1 MYERYRVIRRCY
13 RPLFNIR
20 VTRGVNKI
28 TISPSGC
35 HERWDKYGY
44 LSAADNANKPTVS
57 YASRS
62 IYGLSAIA
70 IRSALN
76 LLWITADS
84 ATRPGL
90 LLTRD
95 PRTVHYRDLAPH
107 LRFRL
112 ERNNDQSNDLFFFR
126 NFGKLEYDFRY
137 ESFQEFLC
145 NYDRERTTKWKVFWW
160 KPSDLERFL
169 PWLEPS
175 DTFVHTRGAKGKKEN
190 ERGLCDKRVIV
201 QAERRL
207 RRVGREKDNLTIHDV
222 KWLQLFCAT
231 CTY

>member
-112 ERNNDQSNDLFFFR
+112 ERNNDQPNDLFFSKFR
-126 NFGKLEYDFRY
+126 EIRIRFSIREFSRVSLQLRSRTHDEVKSVLMKTFR
-137 ESFQEFLC
+137 SRAILTLA
-145 NYDRERTTKWKVFWW
+145 RAKRHIRT
-160 KPSDLERFL
+160 
-169 PWLEPS
+169 
-175 DTFVHTRGAKGKKEN
+175 H
-190 ERGLCDKRVIV
+190 ERGERKEREWESLCDKRVIV

>member
-112 ERNNDQSNDLFFFR
+112 ERNNDQPNDLFFFS
-126 NFGKLEYDFRY
+126 KFR
-137 ESFQEFLC
+137 ETRIRFSIREFSRISLQLRSRTH
-145 NYDRERTTKWKVFWW
+145 DEVKSVLKKIVAFRSRAILTLARAKRHIRTHERGERKEREWERLMWQTRHRASRTT
-160 KPSDLERFL
+160 S
-169 PWLEPS
+169 
-175 DTFVHTRGAKGKKEN
+175 
-190 ERGLCDKRVIV
+190 
-201 QAERRL
+201 
-207 RRVGREKDNLTIHDV
+207 
-222 KWLQLFCAT
+222 
-231 CTY
+231 